1 MNKLRLCR
9 LLSLLLAVTLLLALP
24 GAALANG
31 NSLRGKGFKGVVK
44 HLETNYR
51 AKKMRIPLLGL
62 ANFAVK
68 VIRPAGVKGFKLAVF
83 NEQDFSPRAGE
94 PSFVSVMREAYT
106 AEKGWKPLVQ
116 VQSKRESQTRA
127 FIFIKENKKDI
138 EVAVTTLSDH
148 EAAVIQVKFSPDKLV
163 QFLDNPRI
171 MGISL
176 GKSLR
181 GQMDTAVTGAMNPK
195 PPAPPSVWPNDSSS
209 QPVVTATV
217 TTGQPVEADAAKV
230 ERPVL
235 KDATKAESE
244 NEEKTTA
251 DTATPASNVVAPK
264 DPNAIRIETR
274 LVNLNVKALNKTGQ
288 PLTDLKLEDFELFE
302 DDAKQEIAHF
312 KPVNAPVHL
321 TLLLDLSG
329 STKPKR
335 KAMIEAA
342 HKFIE
347 ALPAQDQ
354 MSIAAFTRKYYR
366 LSKFTSDKLA
376 LKQAVEKIKGIE
388 GGTAYYDAMSEALID
403 LSKLGEA
410 RKAIVVLTDG
420 EDESLFGRQ
429 PTGYSFEQMLNRAAE
444 EDVTIYPIYFRAAVN
459 PYQKLDWMFNG
470 RNLANT
476 QEQSRARIARNQLE
490 QVAEQTG
497 GEVVNAQNE
506 SELAAAYQRVATE
519 LHMLYSL
526 AYSPDKLKHDGSFRK
541 IAVKVNRDAALAKT
555 RKGYYDK

>member
-1 MNKLRLCR
+1 MTKLRLCR
-9 LLSLLLAVTLLLALP
+9 LLSLLLAVALLLVLP
-24 GAALANG
+24 SAALANG
-31 NSLRGKGFKGVVK
+31 KNLRGKGFNGVVK
-44 HLETNYR
+44 HIEASYR

-83 NEQDFSPRAGE
+83 SEQDFSPREGE
-94 PSFVSVMREAYT
+94 RSFVSVMREAYT

-138 EVAVTTLSDH
+138 EVAVTTLSDR

-181 GQMDTAVTGAMNPK
+181 GQMDTTVTGAMNPK
-195 PPAPPSVWPNDSSS
+195 PPALPSALPGDSSS

-217 TTGQPVEADAAKV
+217 AAEQPTTEANAAKAT
-230 ERPVL
+230 RPAL
-235 KDATKAESE
+235 KEAEGES
-244 NEEKTTA
+244 EEKTTA
-251 DTATPASNVVAPK
+251 DATTPTSNVVAPK

-274 LVNLNVKALNKTGQ
+274 LVNLNVKALNKAGQ
-288 PLTDLKLEDFELFE
+288 PLTDLKQEDFELFE
-302 DDAKQEIAHF
+302 DEAKQEIAHF

-388 GGTAYYDAMSEALID
+388 GGTAYYDAMFEALID

-429 PTGYSFEQMLNRAAE
+429 PTGYSFEEMLNRAAE
-444 EDVTIYPIYFRAAVN
+444 EDVTIYPIYFRPSTN

-476 QEQSRARIARNQLE
+476 QEQSRARIARKQLE
-490 QVAEQTG
+490 EVAEQTG

-541 IAVKVNRDAALAKT
+541 IVVKVKRDAALAKT